1 MLRRSR
7 ISVRPNVR
15 PAGRGPAPASS
26 QDTPPP
32 SQEAPAA
39 GSEDPPQA
47 GGQCVK
53 DTTTTAAPEASTES
67 TTPREDGKDPNG
79 EASSGTPSAGLQR
92 RKRFSVMPN
101 LAKPRVAATPA
112 LTRSSPRTPKS
123 PVRAGTETPALT
135 PEAPEAPS
143 QPDSGPPQGMRSPR
157 RRPSGGS
164 KQAKGQPKPS
174 PLSPASPGPETTT
187 TSLGKVAVEDSSS
200 SQQTPQA
207 AGKEATFSQVPKQD
221 KGGIQSELL
230 KKTPSIKV
238 PSTPSEM
245 VPSSSLPDKEGI
257 SVSER
262 AKTLLAR
269 SVSGGLTGLV
279 PGKSRLSRFLNDPTD
294 LQRLAKARKLRELL
308 RQEMNKEKKRSKAKV
323 CVKEYTLDPSKMTMR
338 DLIYYLPDSNPM
350 TSYLVEDQREN
361 ETVLPLTPPREES
374 PERPPTPEATA
385 ETASQRDE
393 DEDEDEADDG
403 VMVPRVKVAEDGSLI
418 IDEESLTVEVLRQ
431 KGPNP
436 ADDRDPIFERGS
448 TTTYSSFRK
457 GTHVKPWSNKETD
470 MFFLAISMVGTD
482 FSMIGQLFPHRGRTE
497 IKNKF
502 KKEERANSWRI
513 DKAFKEKRRLDLE
526 FFTSLLEKILAA
538 EAKRNKKNKSPTE
551 KIVIKK
557 NIKQKEKK
565 AAKQLS
571 DVEEEGSDAE
581 METEEVE
588 EGEKENENVSNEG
601 TTLASAATP
610 KRKRKRRDRG
620 ESSPEKA
627 KDGKKKKGN
636 IITSDQDVVSS
647 ASSEEAGVPE
657 DTEAGPPES
666 SMQAEGPVEGA
677 KGPVVIKPAQ
687 LSRGRSQRP
696 LPNLGKKWG
705 QRGPKPNVKDGAT
718 PAEEKNTEEGLS
730 KEQVDKDASPLVSQ
744 KEEKKAG
751 KLSSSEGEEEEAND
765 KPIKPTRYG
774 RIPQKRQLL
783 KYPAKE
789 DGDSPSDS
797 APTPASDRCPS
808 TSSSTKPKS
817 KPATRRAKIKP
828 GPALPGRKGQSAA
841 RKSKLVTLRAS
852 QSEDED
858 EEEGAWREEAQAEE
872 DTHNPTIPEEENQA
886 PAFIPMS
893 LRSPQPV
900 ATEVEETME
909 ELDISVNVPDVLGIS
924 HDAFCPDSSCERA
937 QGGEMGTVPC
947 EHQLDLLVDV
957 IDFLSPDN
965 MEVSEESYNE
975 AARTLLAI
983 GNLTHLSQ
991 AAEAFT
997 AGADDFITEECSNEN
1012 QLYQMTPQPTDQ
1024 SQTSTIPSESLTPDL
1039 RVTEASRMAEDSV
1052 PVTTTTA
1059 SIPVSKITASVI
1071 ITMATASVPVT
1082 TTTASAPVTL
1092 TTTPSILVTTSTAS
1106 VPVPQSSDTPI
1117 LETPPIEE
1125 GPLRQREGTDIGHAS
1140 QVESDSEVSEGSE
1153 QQTTSQTRRRHFPK
1167 VKPKPNLGRAARTTQ
1182 PKPQQTTTTLSEPPQ
1197 NTTTLS
1203 EPPQPTEPIL
1213 NITTT
1218 SEPQLTMNITTEPP
1232 LPTESITTESETQP
1246 KQRTTTHSKSQPTT
1260 THSKPQPT
1268 TNIIPH
1274 SEPQPIQK
1282 TRVAYSKPQP
1292 TLNTTTHS
1300 EPPQP
1305 TQNSTTNTLSKPQ
1318 STQITTILS
1327 QPQPTP
1333 NLEQPGPGTLRPRA
1347 PVPESPLMSSEEVK
1361 AHDGPTESTSSS
1373 LSAEGSPSGTSD
1385 LDQPKQ
1391 TGPPTRRARLPK
1403 PKPNL
1408 GHTAR
1413 AATRSA
1419 VQVPESRPSSEVQ
1432 TPEEAEEVP
1441 MEIQQIHQVIPLSN
1455 IIDTTQDEIQ
1465 QIHQVTPHPPIE
1477 EGPLRQREG
1486 NDIGHASQV
1495 ESGFEVSEGSEQ
1507 QTTSQTRRSHFPK
1520 VKPKPNLGRAARTTQ
1535 PKPQQTTTTLSEPP
1549 QNTTTL
1555 SEPPQPTENITTL
1568 PKPTQTTTT
1577 LSEPPQTTT
1586 TLSEPPLQPMLNITT
1601 TSEPQPTPSLE
1612 QPGPGTLRP
1621 RAPVPESPLRLS
1633 EEVKGDDD
1641 RKENTSSYLS
1651 AGGSQSGTSDSDQ
1664 PKQTDPP
1671 TRMARLPKP
1680 KPNSGRIARA
1690 ATHSAIQVPESRPS
1704 PEVQTP
1710 NVVASRPKS
1719 EVQSL
1724 DTGLCPEVQTPEE
1737 ADEVPIEIQQIHQ
1750 VIPLSDIVDTTQE
1763 EIQQIHQVIP
1773 HPPIEGRLRQREGT
1787 DIGHAS
1793 QVESD
1798 SEVSEGSE
1806 QQTTSQTR
1814 RSHFPKVKPKPNLGR
1829 AARTTQPKPQPTT
1842 TTLSEP
1848 PQNTTTLSEPPQPTE
1863 NITTQPKPTQTT
1875 TTLSEPPQTTTT
1887 LSEPPLQPML
1897 NITTTSEPQ
1906 PTMNITTEPPLP
1918 TESITTE
1925 SETQP
1930 KRRTRVAHS
1939 KPQPT
1944 LNTTTQSEPPQ
1955 PTLNSTTNTLS
1966 KPQSTQITTILS
1978 QPQPIP
1984 SLEQPGPGTL
1994 RPRAPVPESP
2004 LRLSEEVKGDDHC
2017 KENTSSHLSAG
2028 GSQSGTSDSDQP
2040 KQTDPPTRMA
2050 RLPKPKP
2057 NLGRTARAATRSAVQ
2072 VPESRPSPEV
2082 QTPEEADEVPMEIQQ
2097 IHQVIPLSD
2106 IIDTT
2111 QDEIQQIHQVTPHP
2125 PIEGPLRQREG
2136 TDIGHASQVESGS
2149 EVSEGSEQQTTSQT
2163 RRRHFPKVKPKPN
2176 LGRAARTTQ
2185 PKPTQTT
2192 TTLSEPPQ
2200 NTTTLS
2206 EPPPPQPI
2214 LNITTTSEPQ
2224 LTMNITTEPPLPTE
2238 SITTESE
2245 TQPKQRTTAHS
2256 KSQPT
2261 TTHSKP
2267 TTNIIPHS
2275 EPQPI
2280 QKTRVAYSKPQSTL
2294 NTTTHSE
2301 PPQPTLNS
2309 ITNTLS
2315 KPQSTQIT
2323 TILSQPQPTPSLE
2336 QPGPG
2341 TLRPRAPVPESP
2353 LMSSEEV
2360 KAHDGPTENTSSSLS
2375 AGGSQSGTPDS
2386 DQPKQTGPPT
2396 RRARLPKPKP
2406 NLGRTARASTRYAVQ
2421 VPESRPSP
2429 EVQTPNVV
2437 ASRPKSEVQRLDT
2450 DEVPMEEI
2458 QQIHQVIPLTDII
2471 DTTQGDTALFTEGSF
2486 FSQQS
2491 DAVITQHSE
2500 SSVST
2505 ALLDQAQSDPDEP
2518 IFILSLTEIPVLP
2531 TGEEYGCT
2539 SQTVSD
2545 PFSFL
2550 PVADACAHLQQSDI
2564 VAPGGGL
2571 EKGNAGILWKVPEPM
2586 SVDEVLPQPSY
2597 TSIKE
2602 VESGSTAG
2610 PVGLCASGKP
2620 SEDPMADAETSEDTD
2635 PPSKKRKV
2643 PERARRDKLQVRP
2656 NTAVRKQPSC
2666 SAPAKEAV
2674 SAITPDQ
2681 TTSLT
2686 TTTPDTDHPTASK
2699 PPARPGL
2706 FVTGTASR
2714 VVVAG
2719 EPQQWIVGCL
2729 DLPETEATPTGG
2741 EDSSSGV
2748 ESQDARQ
2755 ITPLAMSGPLSRPG
2769 RRPRGFL
2776 SFMSNKTTSPAAA
2789 PPRGSRAAALRP
2801 QVNTTRPGGKRAA
2814 PAPSTTTRTMPA
2826 PSTTQNTTTPTR
2838 ATRTTTKPDF
2848 SPRVTRE
2855 KPSDVQALHSDPKPS
2870 TSLCTTATES
2880 SQVPAAQ
2887 PSVSPCVDSGSA
2899 DEEPINVSQYFF
2911 SDIFTEVEENEG

>member
-1 MLRRSR
+1 
-7 ISVRPNVR
+7 
-15 PAGRGPAPASS
+15 
-26 QDTPPP
+26 
-32 SQEAPAA
+32 
-39 GSEDPPQA
+39 
-47 GGQCVK
+47 
-53 DTTTTAAPEASTES
+53 
-67 TTPREDGKDPNG
+67 
-79 EASSGTPSAGLQR
+79 
-92 RKRFSVMPN
+92 
-101 LAKPRVAATPA
+101 
-112 LTRSSPRTPKS
+112 
-123 PVRAGTETPALT
+123 
-135 PEAPEAPS
+135 
-143 QPDSGPPQGMRSPR
+143 
-157 RRPSGGS
+157 
-164 KQAKGQPKPS
+164 
-174 PLSPASPGPETTT
+174 
-187 TSLGKVAVEDSSS
+187 
-200 SQQTPQA
+200 
-207 AGKEATFSQVPKQD
+207 
-221 KGGIQSELL
+221 
-230 KKTPSIKV
+230 
-238 PSTPSEM
+238 
-245 VPSSSLPDKEGI
+245 
-257 SVSER
+257 
-262 AKTLLAR
+262 
-269 SVSGGLTGLV
+269 
-279 PGKSRLSRFLNDPTD
+279 
-294 LQRLAKARKLRELL
+294 
-308 RQEMNKEKKRSKAKV
+308 
-323 CVKEYTLDPSKMTMR
+323 
-338 DLIYYLPDSNPM
+338 
-350 TSYLVEDQREN
+350 
-361 ETVLPLTPPREES
+361 
-374 PERPPTPEATA
+374 
-385 ETASQRDE
+385 
-393 DEDEDEADDG
+393 
-403 VMVPRVKVAEDGSLI
+403 
-418 IDEESLTVEVLRQ
+418 
-431 KGPNP
+431 
-436 ADDRDPIFERGS
+436 
-448 TTTYSSFRK
+448 
-457 GTHVKPWSNKETD
+457 
-470 MFFLAISMVGTD
+470 
-482 FSMIGQLFPHRGRTE
+482 
-497 IKNKF
+497 
-502 KKEERANSWRI
+502 
-513 DKAFKEKRRLDLE
+513 
-526 FFTSLLEKILAA
+526 
-538 EAKRNKKNKSPTE
+538 
-551 KIVIKK
+551 
-557 NIKQKEKK
+557 
-565 AAKQLS
+565 
-571 DVEEEGSDAE
+571 
-581 METEEVE
+581 
-588 EGEKENENVSNEG
+588 
-601 TTLASAATP
+601 
-610 KRKRKRRDRG
+610 
-620 ESSPEKA
+620 
-627 KDGKKKKGN
+627 
-636 IITSDQDVVSS
+636 
-647 ASSEEAGVPE
+647 
-657 DTEAGPPES
+657 
-666 SMQAEGPVEGA
+666 
-677 KGPVVIKPAQ
+677 
-687 LSRGRSQRP
+687 
-696 LPNLGKKWG
+696 
-705 QRGPKPNVKDGAT
+705 
-718 PAEEKNTEEGLS
+718 
-730 KEQVDKDASPLVSQ
+730 
-744 KEEKKAG
+744 
-751 KLSSSEGEEEEAND
+751 
-765 KPIKPTRYG
+765 
-774 RIPQKRQLL
+774 
-783 KYPAKE
+783 
-789 DGDSPSDS
+789 
-797 APTPASDRCPS
+797 
-808 TSSSTKPKS
+808 
-817 KPATRRAKIKP
+817 
-828 GPALPGRKGQSAA
+828 
-841 RKSKLVTLRAS
+841 
-852 QSEDED
+852 
-858 EEEGAWREEAQAEE
+858 
-872 DTHNPTIPEEENQA
+872 
-886 PAFIPMS
+886 
-893 LRSPQPV
+893 
-900 ATEVEETME
+900 
-909 ELDISVNVPDVLGIS
+909 
-924 HDAFCPDSSCERA
+924 
-937 QGGEMGTVPC
+937 
-947 EHQLDLLVDV
+947 
-957 IDFLSPDN
+957 
-965 MEVSEESYNE
+965 
-975 AARTLLAI
+975 
-983 GNLTHLSQ
+983 
-991 AAEAFT
+991 
-997 AGADDFITEECSNEN
+997 
-1012 QLYQMTPQPTDQ
+1012 
-1024 SQTSTIPSESLTPDL
+1024 
-1039 RVTEASRMAEDSV
+1039 
-1052 PVTTTTA
+1052 
-1059 SIPVSKITASVI
+1059 
-1071 ITMATASVPVT
+1071 
-1082 TTTASAPVTL
+1082 
-1092 TTTPSILVTTSTAS
+1092 
-1106 VPVPQSSDTPI
+1106 
-1117 LETPPIEE
+1117 
-1125 GPLRQREGTDIGHAS
+1125 
-1140 QVESDSEVSEGSE
+1140 
-1153 QQTTSQTRRRHFPK
+1153 
-1167 VKPKPNLGRAARTTQ
+1167 
-1182 PKPQQTTTTLSEPPQ
+1182 
-1197 NTTTLS
+1197 
-1203 EPPQPTEPIL
+1203 
-1213 NITTT
+1213 
-1218 SEPQLTMNITTEPP
+1218 
-1232 LPTESITTESETQP
+1232 
-1246 KQRTTTHSKSQPTT
+1246 
-1260 THSKPQPT
+1260 
-1268 TNIIPH
+1268 
-1274 SEPQPIQK
+1274 
-1282 TRVAYSKPQP
+1282 
-1292 TLNTTTHS
+1292 
-1300 EPPQP
+1300 
-1305 TQNSTTNTLSKPQ
+1305 
-1318 STQITTILS
+1318 
-1327 QPQPTP
+1327 
-1333 NLEQPGPGTLRPRA
+1333 
-1347 PVPESPLMSSEEVK
+1347 MSSEEVN

-1465 QIHQVTPHPPIE
+1465 QIHQVTPHPPI

-1641 RKENTSSYLS
+1641 HKENTSSYLS

-1724 DTGLCPEVQTPEE
+1724 ETGLCPEVQTPEE

-1793 QVESD
+1793 QVES
-1798 SEVSEGSE
+1798 G
-1806 QQTTSQTR
+1806 
-1814 RSHFPKVKPKPNLGR
+1814 F
-1829 AARTTQPKPQPTT
+1829 
-1842 TTLSEP
+1842 
-1848 PQNTTTLSEPPQPTE
+1848 
-1863 NITTQPKPTQTT
+1863 
-1875 TTLSEPPQTTTT
+1875 
-1887 LSEPPLQPML
+1887 
-1897 NITTTSEPQ
+1897 
-1906 PTMNITTEPPLP
+1906 
-1918 TESITTE
+1918 
-1925 SETQP
+1925 
-1930 KRRTRVAHS
+1930 
-1939 KPQPT
+1939 
-1944 LNTTTQSEPPQ
+1944 
-1955 PTLNSTTNTLS
+1955 
-1966 KPQSTQITTILS
+1966 
-1978 QPQPIP
+1978 
-1984 SLEQPGPGTL
+1984 
-1994 RPRAPVPESP
+1994 
-2004 LRLSEEVKGDDHC
+2004 
-2017 KENTSSHLSAG
+2017 
-2028 GSQSGTSDSDQP
+2028 
-2040 KQTDPPTRMA
+2040 
-2050 RLPKPKP
+2050 
-2057 NLGRTARAATRSAVQ
+2057 
-2072 VPESRPSPEV
+2072 
-2082 QTPEEADEVPMEIQQ
+2082 
-2097 IHQVIPLSD
+2097 
-2106 IIDTT
+2106 
-2111 QDEIQQIHQVTPHP
+2111 
-2125 PIEGPLRQREG
+2125 
-2136 TDIGHASQVESGS
+2136 

-2185 PKPTQTT
+2185 PKPQQTT

-2200 NTTTLS
+2200 NTTTLSEPPQPTENITTQPKPQQTTTTLS

-2280 QKTRVAYSKPQSTL
+2280 QKTRVAYSKPQPTL

-2471 DTTQGDTALFTEGSF
+2471 DTTQGDTALFTEGNF

-2699 PPARPGL
+2699 PPAQPGL

-2714 VVVAG
+2714 EVVAG